1 MTSNPSE
8 GCTHLLKVRNSEYN
22 HPAVSP
28 SFSSLSLTLTTHTP
42 HHTTPHTLTHHTQT
56 TQVLKMNDVV
66 KILNVGKIPPSLMP
80 PSAPSVFAAK
90 PGWALSNPETSMAKW
105 LTASEIAA
113 VVSGGTAI
121 KLEKDLF
128 SKAGIAM
135 NLLNQEHAA
144 AGVAALR

>member
-1 MTSNPSE
+1 VSRVESQEETHFEACIGE
-8 GCTHLLKVRNSEYN
+8 GGWPFRS
-22 HPAVSP
+22 HPRCFSP
-28 SFSSLSLTLTTHTP
+28 CRVPRREVKRAASIAPIFHA
-42 HHTTPHTLTHHTQT
+42 QT
-56 TQVLKMNDVV
+56 RTMLYVV
-66 KILNVGKIPPSLMP
+66 AL
-80 PSAPSVFAAK
+80 PSVFAAK